1 MRAKVRPLLVRAG
14 VKTHEQMKKLFNIL
28 SDKKSFYIAFLLM
41 HLISIAWL
49 LISSNSNA
57 LEYMSFNRA
66 LLLRAAALIIYFIIA
81 FLSFKG
87 FKFATWLMVVILLFT
102 GIGNTALGL
111 FRIGWDQYILK
122 PYYAVL
128 GLYFLFG
135 ASALVFYAAKR
146 KERF

>member
-1 MRAKVRPLLVRAG
+1 
-14 VKTHEQMKKLFNIL
+14 
-28 SDKKSFYIAFLLM
+28 M

-49 LISSNSNA
+49 LISNNANA
-57 LEYMSFNRA
+57 LEYMSFNKA

-87 FKFATWLMVVILLFT
+87 FKFATWLMVAILLFT
-102 GIGNTALGL
+102 GIGNAALGL

-122 PYYAVL
+122 PYFAVL
-128 GLYFLFG
+128 GLYFIFG